1 MVESTFIKILNKKQK
16 NMIIRCVYEHS
27 KHVVNHFTNKHVIA
41 LLQKCFNEN
50 KDIVISGDFNTNLIN
65 YNDDKKTSNF
75 LDAMFIQSSLSY
87 IATPTRIKRNTKTL
101 IDNIFNNRAFNNVI
115 SGNLSSII
123 SNHLIQF
130 LIEPP
135 DFSEKS
141 SKTING

>member
-1 MVESTFIKILNKKQK
+1 
-16 NMIIRCVYEHS
+16 MIIRCVYEHS

-41 LLQKCFNEN
+41 LLQKRFNEN
-50 KDIVISGDFNTNLIN
+50 KDIMISGDFNTNLIN

>member
-1 MVESTFIKILNKKQK
+1 
-16 NMIIRCVYEHS
+16 MIIGCVYEHS

-41 LLQKCFNEN
+41 LLQKRFNEN
-50 KDIVISGDFNTNLIN
+50 KDIVIRGDFNTNLIN

-75 LDAMFIQSSLSY
+75 LDAMFIQSSLFY

-101 IDNIFNNRAFNNVI
+101 IDNIFNNRTFNNVI

-123 SNHLIQF
+123 SNHLTQF

-141 SKTING
+141 SKTINR

>member
-41 LLQKCFNEN
+41 LLQKRFNEN

>member
-41 LLQKCFNEN
+41 LLQKRFNEN

-65 YNDDKKTSNF
+65 YNDVKKTSNF